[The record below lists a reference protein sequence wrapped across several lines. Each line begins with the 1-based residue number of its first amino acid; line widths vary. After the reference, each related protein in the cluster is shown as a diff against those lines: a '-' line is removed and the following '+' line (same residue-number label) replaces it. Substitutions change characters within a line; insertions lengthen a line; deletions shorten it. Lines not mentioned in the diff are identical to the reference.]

1 MNAPTKSQDYPF
13 LPASEQTVRP
23 DRPAARTQKKLTQA
37 PPPPHP
43 PGCVAS
49 TGRTKIKS
57 RYPLNKMMCQ
67 FFLMYPGIVRLVRR
81 AVCCF
86 DTVWAEID

>member
-1 MNAPTKSQDYPF
+1 MHQLRVRITLFYLRVNKQYG
-13 LPASEQTVRP
+13 QTGQRHV
-23 DRPAARTQKKLTQA
+23 

-43 PGCVAS
+43 PGCVVS

-67 FFLMYPGIVRLVRR
+67 LFLMYPGIVRLVCR